1 MARGLGVN
9 GFGMWYMDAGPVLFY
24 IRERFSLGHKRR
36 TKNEIIVNLR
46 NLEC

>member
-24 IRERFSLGHKRR
+24 IRERFFRSSR

>member
-24 IRERFSLGHKRR
+24 IRERFSRSGRR